1 MNGRLSNLIQDA
13 VTSAFSK
20 SPSEH
25 FVSLFEGLKP
35 TVRHWVLYCKYY
47 IHVLLLC
54 CVAEMWQQQKTTSS
68 HRSGLQC
75 RGLAYLGRIISRLFE
90 NFTQLGILSNDR

>member
-13 VTSAFSK
+13 VSSAFSQ
-20 SPSEH
+20 SPSER

-35 TVRHWVLYCKYY
+35 TVSHWVLYSKYY

-54 CVAEMWQQQKTTSS
+54 CVAEMWQQQKNNKFSS
-68 HRSGLQC
+68 LQSPVQ
-75 RGLAYLGRIISRLFE
+75 GTRLSWPHHL
-90 NFTQLGILSNDR
+90 QIV